1 MLALVMASIGLYGV
15 TNDAVVQRTREFGI
29 CIAVGATAADV
40 LQLVLGRAARL
51 LFGGLALGLLASVAL
66 TRTME
71 RLLYGVAPLDRQ
83 TFAVVSLLL
92 IAVGC
97 MASYIPARRASRI
110 DPAMALRSE

>member
-1 MLALVMASIGLYGV
+1 
-15 TNDAVVQRTREFGI
+15 
-29 CIAVGATAADV
+29 
-40 LQLVLGRAARL
+40 
-51 LFGGLALGLLASVAL
+51 
-66 TRTME
+66 ME